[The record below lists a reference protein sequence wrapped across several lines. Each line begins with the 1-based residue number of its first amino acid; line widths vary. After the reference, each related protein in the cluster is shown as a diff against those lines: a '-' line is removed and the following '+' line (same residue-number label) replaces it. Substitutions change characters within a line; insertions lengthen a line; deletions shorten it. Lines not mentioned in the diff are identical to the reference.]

1 MGKCMPANAQ
11 LPMMS
16 EVVAKGNVLNK
27 LVHFLDYE

>member
-1 MGKCMPANAQ
+1 MGKGVPVNAQ

-27 LVHFLDYE
+27 LFIF